1 MGGWTEKD
9 RKREHVERDVDDDDG
24 GTCVCPD
31 LASLPIEI
39 IVPFHPHFISSGIPV
54 SAMKTTN
61 AEEERRSVGW
71 LVGCLA
77 GWL

>member
-31 LASLPIEI
+31 LASLADRNHCPIPS
-39 IVPFHPHFISSGIPV
+39 PFHLIGDP
-54 SAMKTTN
+54 
-61 AEEERRSVGW
+61 
-71 LVGCLA
+71 CL
-77 GWL
+77 GDEDH